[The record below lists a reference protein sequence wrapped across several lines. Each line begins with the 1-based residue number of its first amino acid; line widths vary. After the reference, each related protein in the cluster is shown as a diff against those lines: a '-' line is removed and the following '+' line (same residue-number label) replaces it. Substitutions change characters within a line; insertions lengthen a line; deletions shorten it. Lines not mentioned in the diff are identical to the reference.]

1 MPTLPG
7 ITTQGQFGIPTE
19 KWNTTM
25 SRTFTA
31 PIRVNTRQTTSNDGT
46 TSPDNTGAAVLSQQV
61 TVTTATDAVVYLPAG
76 SCISYVQFYPT
87 NTGTSRAV
95 TLDGVS
101 VGTVATNAPTIN
113 VLTNVTLSANTGT
126 ATSLLRAAAGS
137 DDSAGVFSVVY
148 TARNADGTITPYGSG
163 YTNN

>member
-1 MPTLPG
+1 
-7 ITTQGQFGIPTE
+7 
-19 KWNTTM
+19 M
-25 SRTFTA
+25 SSTFTA

-46 TSPDNTGAAVLSQQV
+46 TSPDNTGAALLSQQV
-61 TVTTATDAVVYLPAG
+61 TVTTGTDAVVYLPAG

-87 NTGTSRAV
+87 TTGTSRAV

-113 VLTNVTLSANTGT
+113 VLTNVTLSANTGP
-126 ATSLLRAAAGS
+126 ATSLLRAAHGS
-137 DDSAGVFSVVY
+137 DGSAGVFSVVY

>member
-1 MPTLPG
+1 MS
-7 ITTQGQFGIPTE
+7 TTF
-19 KWNTTM
+19 
-25 SRTFTA
+25 SA
-31 PIRVNTRQTTSNDGT
+31 PLRINTRQITSNDGT

-61 TVTTATDAVVYLPAG
+61 TVTNTTDGVVYLPAG

-87 NTGTSRAV
+87 TTGTSRAV

-113 VLTNVTLSANTGT
+113 VLTNVTLSANTGP
-126 ATSLLRAAAGS
+126 ATSALRVVRGS
-137 DDSAGVFSVVY
+137 DTSAGVFSVVY